1 MKITLRSRTKLL
13 LLSLILLSIVAFK
26 PALKPTLYIIG
37 DSTVRNNEPMYGWG
51 SVIGT
56 FFDTSRIAI
65 ANHAMAGRS
74 SRTFMTENRWYN
86 VDSLIK
92 PGDYVMMQFGHND
105 GSAPDTTKKN
115 RGTLKGTGEET
126 VELAWADGRK
136 ETVHTYGWYI
146 RKFVKDT
153 KSKGGIPIVLSMIP
167 RNQWKDGKV
176 LRANDSFGK
185 WAKEVAEQ
193 EGAFF
198 IDLNQITADKYDR
211 MGPDKV
217 KTFFPGDHTHTNL
230 EGATINAASIVEGL
244 KQLKNCT
251 LTNYLSNKK

>member
-1 MKITLRSRTKLL
+1 MKINFGLKSKLL
-13 LLSLILLSIVAFK
+13 LLSFALLPIVAFR
-26 PALKPTLYIIG
+26 ANQKPTLFTIG
-37 DSTVRNNEPMYGWG
+37 DSTVKNTQPMYGWG

-56 FFDTSRIAI
+56 FFDTTKIEI

-74 SRTFMTENRWYN
+74 SRTFLTENRWHK

-115 RGTLKGTGEET
+115 RGTLKGTGDET
-126 VELAWADGRK
+126 VELVWADGRK

-146 RKFVKDT
+146 RKFVRDT

-176 LRANDSFGK
+176 LRASDSFGK

-198 IDLNQITADKYDR
+198 IDLNKLTADKYDQ

-217 KTFFPGDHTHTNL
+217 KAFFPGDHTHTNL

-244 KQLKNCT
+244 KQLQNCT
-251 LTNYLSNKK
+251 LNNYLLKK